1 MKKALLILAS
11 AIIAQTSS
19 AQISI
24 APEVGFQMVNQNVQ
38 SDSSL
43 SGDSRASYRAGIN
56 LGIDLTKKLTLHVG
70 GFYSA
75 KGTQQD
81 VFGVKAKLNYSY
93 IEVPIYLNYSV
104 VKFAGNELFVGAGPY
119 LGYCIGAKGKING
132 TIFGQKIDED
142 LDLTVGSDEASD
154 AIKPLDFGVNANIG
168 FITKMG
174 IYARAHYSL
183 GLANTLPGGDSD
195 NSIKNT
201 AFGLSIGYQFKF

>member
-1 MKKALLILAS
+1 MKKTLLIVAS
-11 AIIAQTSS
+11 ALIAQTSI

-24 APEVGFQMVNQNVQ
+24 SPEAGFQLVNQNVT

-43 SGDSRASYRAGIN
+43 SGDMKASYRAGVN
-56 LGIDLTKKLTLHVG
+56 LGIDLSKKINLHVG
-70 GFYSA
+70 AFYSS

-81 VFGVKAKLNYSY
+81 LLGFKAKLNYSY
-93 IEVPIYLNYSV
+93 IEIPIYFNYRV

-119 LGYCIGAKGKING
+119 IGYCIGAKGKVS
-132 TIFGQKIDED
+132 ELD
-142 LDLTVGSDEASD
+142 LDLTIGSDETTD
-154 AIKPLDFGVNANIG
+154 AVKPLDYGVNANIG

-201 AFGLSIGYQFKF
+201 TIGLSIGYQFKL